1 MKPIVVTVDISA
13 PLSAVWET
21 VSNLKGHEQWM
32 GDVESISFEGSAT
45 SGPGTVMTVATR
57 VGPFRLA
64 DRMTVTVWEPPHRI
78 VVEHQ
83 GLVAGSGEFS
93 LSAIA
98 GATRFTWSEELRFP
112 PFLGGPVA
120 AYMSR
125 PLLTLIWRH
134 NLRRLKALIEA

>member
-1 MKPIVVTVDISA
+1 
-13 PLSAVWET
+13 
-21 VSNLKGHEQWM
+21 M
-32 GDVESISFEGSAT
+32 GDVESNTIEGSAT
-45 SGPGTVMTVATR
+45 SGPGTVMTVSTR

-112 PFLGGPVA
+112 PFLGGPFA
-120 AYMSR
+120 ASISR
-125 PLLTLIWRH
+125 PILTLIWRH
-134 NLRRLKALIEA
+134 SLRRLKALIEA